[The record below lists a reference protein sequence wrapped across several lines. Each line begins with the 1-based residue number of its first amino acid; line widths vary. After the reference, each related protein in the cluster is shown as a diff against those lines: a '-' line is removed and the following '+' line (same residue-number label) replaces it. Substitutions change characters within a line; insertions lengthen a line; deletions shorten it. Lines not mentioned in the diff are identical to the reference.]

1 MNKFFRLVSMFAIA
15 GATFAYTGCTDY
27 SEDIDKANERID
39 NLENVELKSV
49 KDQIDGLNKTVD
61 GLKDAQTKA
70 ESAITELQTALGKLQ
85 EKHAED
91 IAKLENDYK
100 TADGALKSEIE
111 GKINT
116 LTTEFTNKVTALES
130 QIGVLQTKVDG
141 IDTTVKSIQETI
153 KGLATKEYV
162 DAAFATKD
170 ALKEANEAIAALDE
184 TLKTVQAKVSTL
196 DTDLA
201 AVKVDITGINTK
213 LSAAQTAIEAAQTDA
228 TTALTE
234 IAAIKEALK
243 TYALKA
249 EVEAKI
255 EELVAA
261 DLVATGRLDNIDK
274 KIDSIKTQ
282 ISDLFAKDVEFAD
295 QITQLF
301 NEKFNK
307 ADFAEAFRTAYEARF
322 TTDFAAEFAKA
333 WAEYFQPAF
342 NTAFETA
349 WDAKF
354 QGEFDSALENVL
366 GIYAEKDALAKKI
379 EALDGVD
386 EDLQNQI
393 DALDEKL
400 DKAVEDLNDKITKL
414 ETKVEQYNTALNN
427 RIDAVLGIIA
437 GRLTGI
443 VFVPEHY
450 YDGVPA
456 ILFETIAYDPLKD
469 DDENEVAKD
478 KIDDDQN
485 SVEINKYAKFSSA
498 VAKAQYRLNPR
509 TVGVD
514 CADFSFVGD
523 KANYV
528 FTRATAPAAPVSIV
542 GAPEYDAATG
552 YVTFSVKKDEKINTD
567 KNVNKNLDI
576 VALKAVLK
584 KGLTEAEAK
593 AEQKPEV
600 YSEYAHVNEIAY
612 CAADLAISDK
622 ANLAKYAEDKKAAH
636 EYAKTFK
643 AAAAQDYVY
652 PMPYDKVFDLKK
664 LVATCITTDIET
676 PGLEN
681 VQDHA
686 NLDLEK
692 YGFTYR
698 FSVAQTPYVVPSD
711 ETKTNQQTVIE
722 CTSAENGTFE
732 VVAAKGEKHNRE
744 AIGRTPIVRV
754 DLMHGENIVARAFIK
769 LVISVDKTYEI
780 STITDETLNVTLLCE
795 DDAKAVVSR
804 EIPEETLRD
813 AIYRTLNLNHVEF
826 WNMYEFKEAYVKK
839 NAKASTITA
848 PELKAGDEIDGKA
861 TKKVVWN
868 FTHKEVGTVG
878 DKAVIE
884 GYLTVKNTLDAFNQY
899 PSEITFKFT
908 VIFKLPAITV
918 VHSEKEIFWK
928 DGVLQ
933 ANVNTPASK
942 TDDSKNCWFNTP
954 IEEQPWYELSVK
966 GLPCNETPAFRI
978 ATLVENGK
986 EIKYTGAT
994 QGVKLDELNGEV
1006 SISLDKSNE
1015 TVKAALN
1022 SEKGLQAVVEW
1033 FATGKSGDVYVLHT
1047 FTVNFIRP
1055 VTLNLPQTL
1064 SVIDALD
1071 NGAEVNVGIQG
1082 LLTDWRDSV
1091 IVAPAGMITK
1101 TAEDY
1106 YWKKTCSGHAPIVI
1120 PGYTKIVEDAYYK
1133 PVYGDAEAEI
1143 LTGEKYYEATIQLYK
1158 NDAVVEW
1165 YTKLFYEW
1173 RGDYYPYD
1181 LVDTRTEERGFG
1193 YNLWNETTGKSE
1205 WQRFP
1210 ANSELVKGAVVV
1222 GTGRSKNEAILNA
1235 KARIEDANYIDDNT
1249 DPRFAK
1255 YGDLDG
1261 RSYEVASVVE
1271 KEAKV
1276 TIKFK
1281 TIVDIVY
1288 VPAKTE
1294 EVPAQVIP
1302 VECNPMPGPSSD
1314 AIEEGYT
1321 VGCWTWTK
1329 YKYNYYDYDLGQY
1342 WQFYGPISD
1351 IVFDTA
1357 KVSTNL
1363 ADKKLPSGA
1372 SLVQDG
1378 YKLKYKNVL
1387 SPVLKSYEIYVPVS
1401 INYGWGVLADTL
1413 TITVIP
1419 QNSVK

>member
-15 GATFAYTGCTDY
+15 GVTFAYTSCTDY

-39 NLENVELKSV
+39 NLENVELKDV
-49 KDQIDGLNKTVD
+49 KGQIEGLNKTVTD
-61 GLKDAQTKA
+61 LKDAQTKA

-85 EKHAED
+85 EKHAAD
-91 IAKLENDYK
+91 IAKLESDYK
-100 TADGALKSEIE
+100 AADGALKSEIE

-116 LTTEFTNKVTALES
+116 LTTEFTNKVTALNT
-130 QIGVLQTKVDG
+130 QIGILQTKVDG
-141 IDTTVKSIQETI
+141 IDSTVASIQETI

-170 ALKEANEAIAALDE
+170 ALAEANKAIAALNE
-184 TLKTVQAKVSTL
+184 TLGTVQSKVATL
-196 DTDLA
+196 GEDLA
-201 AVKVDITGINTK
+201 AVKVDITGINSK
-213 LSAAQTAIEAAQTDA
+213 LSEAQTAIEKAQADA

-261 DLVATGRLDNIDK
+261 DLAATGRLDGIDE
-274 KIDSIKTQ
+274 KIETITGQ
-282 ISDLFAKDVEFAD
+282 ITELFAKDVEFAD

-307 ADFAEAFRTAYEARF
+307 ADFAEAFKTAYEARF
-322 TTDFAAEFAKA
+322 STDFADAFAKA

-349 WDAKF
+349 WNEKF
-354 QGEFDSALENVL
+354 QGEFDSALEEVL
-366 GIYAEKDALAKKI
+366 GIYAEKDVLKNKLA
-379 EALDGVD
+379 ALDGKD
-386 EDLQNQI
+386 EDLQDQI
-393 DALDEKL
+393 TKLDEKL
-400 DKAVEDLNDKITKL
+400 DEKVADLNEQISNL
-414 ETKVEQYNTALNN
+414 GEKVEKYNTALND

-443 VFVPEHY
+443 VFVPEYY

-456 ILFETIAYDPLKD
+456 ILFETIAYDPLKN

-478 KIDDDQN
+478 KIDDYQN
-485 SVEINKYAKFSSA
+485 SVEVNKYAKFSSA

-542 GAPEYDAATG
+542 GVPKYDDATG
-552 YVTFSVKKDEKINTD
+552 YVTFSVKKDEKLNTD
-567 KNVNKNLDI
+567 KNANKNLDI

-612 CAADLAISDK
+612 SAANLAISDK
-622 ANLAKYAEDKKAAH
+622 EKLADYAKDKKTAH

-643 AAAAQDYVY
+643 AAAAQSPVY
-652 PMPYDKVFDLKK
+652 QMPYDKPFDLKA
-664 LVATCITTDIET
+664 LVATCINAEIET

-681 VQDHA
+681 VLNHA

-698 FSVAQTPYVVPSD
+698 FSVAQTPYNVVSS
-711 ETKTNQQTVIE
+711 ETETDQNTVIE
-722 CTSAENGTFE
+722 CTSAENGTYK
-732 VVAAKGEKHNRE
+732 VVAAKGEEYNRE

-754 DLMHGENIVARAFIK
+754 DLMHGENIVTRAFIK
-769 LVISVDKTYEI
+769 LVISVDKTYVI
-780 STITDETLNVTLLCE
+780 STITDETLDVTLLCE
-795 DDAKAVVSR
+795 DDAKAVVER

-826 WNMYEFKEAYVKK
+826 WNMYEFDKAYVNK
-839 NAKASTITA
+839 NGKASAITA
-848 PELKAGDEIDGKA
+848 PKLKDGVASDGKA

-868 FTHKEVGTVG
+868 FTHKEVGAIG
-878 DKAVIE
+878 KGSVIE

-899 PSEITFKFT
+899 PSTITFKFT
-908 VIFKLPAITV
+908 VNFKLPELTI
-918 VHSEKEIFWK
+918 VHKEKEIFWK

-966 GLPCNETPAFRI
+966 GLPCNETPSFRI
-978 ATLVENGK
+978 ATLVENGTNV
-986 EIKYTGAT
+986 EYTGAT

-1022 SEKGLQAVVEW
+1022 SEKGLQAIVEW
-1033 FATGKSGDVYVLHT
+1033 FAVGKSGDVYVLHT

-1071 NGAEVNVGIQG
+1071 NGDEVNVGIQG

-1091 IVAPAGMITK
+1091 IVAPLGMIEK
-1101 TAEDY
+1101 TAEDF
-1106 YWKKTCSGHAPIVI
+1106 YWKKTCSGHAPVVI
-1120 PGYTKIVEDAYYK
+1120 PGYTKILEPARFEV
-1133 PVYGDAEAEI
+1133 VYGDAEAEI
-1143 LTGEKYYEATIQLYK
+1143 LTGEKYYEVTIQLYK
-1158 NDAVVEW
+1158 NDEVAKW
-1165 YTKLFYEW
+1165 YDESY
-1173 RGDYYPYD
+1173 GYD
-1181 LVDTRTEERGFG
+1181 IVDTRTEQYGFG
-1193 YNLWNETTGKSE
+1193 YWSWNPRK
-1205 WQRFP
+1205 WHRFP
-1210 ANSELVKGAVVV
+1210 ANSKLVKGDVIVA
-1222 GTGRSKNEAILNA
+1222 TGRSKNEALQYA
-1235 KARIEDANYIDDNT
+1235 KAQINDKDPNYLIDNT
-1249 DPRFAK
+1249 HPYWTE
-1255 YGDLDG
+1255 YGDIDG

-1276 TIKFK
+1276 TIKYR
-1281 TIVDIVY
+1281 TIVDIKY
-1288 VPAKTE
+1288 IPARTE

-1302 VECNPMPGPSSD
+1302 VECNPKPGPSSD
-1314 AIEEGYT
+1314 AIQEGYT

-1329 YKYNYYDYDLGQY
+1329 FTYPYYDYDLGQY

-1401 INYGWGVLADTL
+1401 IKYGWGVLTDTL

-1419 QNSVK
+1419 QNSVQ